1 MKKELELPLWQKM
14 NLTLDEASEYTGIG
28 KTKLRELSDKE
39 SCSFV
44 LWNGAKR
51 LFKRKK
57 LEEYLEETNCI

>member
-1 MKKELELPLWQKM
+1 MNKEIELPLWQKM

-28 KTKLRELSDKE
+28 KTKLREMSDKE
-39 SCSFV
+39 DCTFV

>member
-1 MKKELELPLWQKM
+1 MKKELELPVWQKM
-14 NLTLDEASEYTGIG
+14 NLSLEEAVAYTGIG

-39 SCSFV
+39 SCPFV

-57 LEEYLEETNCI
+57 LEEYLEETNCL

>member
-1 MKKELELPLWQKM
+1 MKKELELPVWQKM

-39 SCSFV
+39 DCPFV
-44 LWNGAKR
+44 LWNGAKH

-57 LEEYLEETNCI
+57 LEEYLEKTNCL

>member
-1 MKKELELPLWQKM
+1 MKKELVLPVWQKM
-14 NLTLDEASEYTGIG
+14 NLSLEEAVEYTGIG
-28 KTKLRELSDKE
+28 KTKLRGLSDKE
-39 SCSFV
+39 DCHFV

>member
-1 MKKELELPLWQKM
+1 MKKELELPVWKKM
-14 NLTLDEASEYTGIG
+14 NLSLEEAVEYTGIG

-39 SCSFV
+39 GCPFV

>member
-1 MKKELELPLWQKM
+1 MNKEIELPLWQKM

-39 SCSFV
+39 DCPFV
-44 LWNGAKR
+44 LWNGAKC

-57 LEEYLEETNCI
+57 LEEYLEETNCL

>member
-1 MKKELELPLWQKM
+1 MNKEIELSLWQKM

-39 SCSFV
+39 SCPFV
-44 LWNGAKR
+44 LWNGTKR

-57 LEEYLEETNCI
+57 LEEYLEETNCL

>member
-1 MKKELELPLWQKM
+1 MKKELELPVGQKM
-14 NLTLDEASEYTGIG
+14 NLSLEEAVAYTGIG
-28 KTKLRELSDKE
+28 KTKLREMSDKE
-39 SCSFV
+39 DCPFV

>member
-57 LEEYLEETNCI
+57 LEEYLEETNCL

>member
-1 MKKELELPLWQKM
+1 MNKEIELPVWQKM

-39 SCSFV
+39 SCPFV

-57 LEEYLEETNCI
+57 LEEYLEETNCL

>member
-1 MKKELELPLWQKM
+1 MKKELVLPLWHNI
-14 NLTLDEASEYTGIG
+14 NLSLEEAVEYTGIG

-39 SCSFV
+39 DCPFV

>member
-14 NLTLDEASEYTGIG
+14 NLSVEEAAAYTGIC
-28 KTKLRELSDKE
+28 KTKLREMSDKE
-39 SCSFV
+39 DCPFV

>member
-1 MKKELELPLWQKM
+1 MNKEIEIPLWQKM

-57 LEEYLEETNCI
+57 LEEYLEETNCL

>member
-1 MKKELELPLWQKM
+1 MKKELVLPVWQKM
-14 NLTLDEASEYTGIG
+14 NITLDEASEYTGIG

-39 SCSFV
+39 DCTFV

-57 LEEYLEETNCI
+57 LEEYLEDTNCI